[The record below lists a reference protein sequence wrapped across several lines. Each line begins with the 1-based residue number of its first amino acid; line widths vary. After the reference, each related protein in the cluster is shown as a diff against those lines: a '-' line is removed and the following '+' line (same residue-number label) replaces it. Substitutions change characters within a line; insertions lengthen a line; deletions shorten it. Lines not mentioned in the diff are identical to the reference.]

1 MHYVGIDLAWGQRN
15 PTGVAV
21 LDDEGRLVHVS
32 QQQTD
37 DQILDA
43 VREHVEG
50 PCLVAFDAPLVV
62 RNETG
67 NRPAEAALN
76 ADFARFDAG
85 AHPSNTGKKEFRAG
99 TRGGRLADVLG
110 LDLDPRSTA
119 DRRALEVY
127 PHAANVALFRLGR
140 ILRYK
145 NRTGRTLDF
154 LRSELLRLTALLES
168 LADASPRMDVTGNPD
183 WKALVAAAEGAAR
196 KSELRFVEDQ
206 VDAVVCAYVAL
217 LAGTQPERL
226 TVYGDAENGA
236 IVTPTLPAD
245 HGPGEDRT
253 PEPSSWSPSSV
264 DRVDRVR
271 AAVADFAA
279 GHADLEATTEEYVAL
294 VRGLLDD
301 AGINYLTVTGRAKSV
316 ASFAIKAQRETDGR
330 PAFPDPLRD
339 IADQVG
345 LRVIT
350 YLHRDVAAVAEL
362 LADQFTV
369 LDDRDL
375 GKETAS
381 QGRFGY
387 ASRHVQIAVP
397 EDGPAASDLVRAR
410 DAQVQVRTV
419 LQHAWAEF
427 EHATRYKGSIPAADV
442 SDLDRRFT
450 LAAGLLEMADKEFSA
465 IHERL
470 RATGSDR
477 RVGSVSDAPRVEAED
492 LAIFLT
498 ERYAEAGWSRPDHY
512 AWMSGLLLE
521 LGITSVEALGS
532 LLETVDAEGITAR
545 MGYRYPPG
553 AVRRLDDALLD
564 VYGPRYLAL
573 PGNEKRVDALKAR
586 LAKLRADDD

>member
-1 MHYVGIDLAWGQRN
+1 MHHVGVDLAWGQRN

-21 LDDEGRLVHVS
+21 LDADGRLVHVS

-37 DQILDA
+37 EQVLAAIGPY
-43 VREHVEG
+43 VEG
-50 PCLVAFDAPLVV
+50 PCVVAFDAPLVV
-62 RNETG
+62 TNPTG
-67 NRPAEAALN
+67 NRPAEARLN
-76 ADFARFDAG
+76 ADFAKYDAG
-85 AHPSNTGKKEFRAG
+85 AHPSNTGKKEFRDG
-99 TRGGRLADVLG
+99 TRAGRLAETLG
-110 LDLDPRSTA
+110 LSLDPWSG

-145 NRTGRTLDF
+145 NRTGRTLDL
-154 LRSELLRLTALLES
+154 LRSELLRLTAYLEG
-168 LADASPRMDVTGNPD
+168 LATASPSMDVTGND
-183 WKALVAAAEGAAR
+183 EWKALVAAAETAGR

-217 LAGTQPERL
+217 LAASRPERL
-226 TVYGDAENGA
+226 TTYGDLETGM
-236 IVTPTLPAD
+236 IVTPTLPPD
-245 HGPGEDRT
+245 HEPGVDGA
-253 PEPSSWSPSSV
+253 PEPVATP
-264 DRVDRVR
+264 DRGDVVR
-271 AAVADFAA
+271 EAVADFAA
-279 GHADLEATTEEYVAL
+279 GHADLETMTEEYVAR

-301 AGINYLTVTGRAKSV
+301 AGINYLSVAGRAKSV
-316 ASFAIKAQRETDGR
+316 ASFAAKAQRTVDGR
-330 PAFPDPLRD
+330 PVFPDPLHD

-350 YLHRDVAAVAEL
+350 YLHRDVAAVAGV
-362 LADQFTV
+362 LADEFAV

-387 ASRHVQIAVP
+387 ASRHLQIEAP
-397 EDGPAASDLVRAR
+397 DGGRPGSTRPGSV
-410 DAQVQVRTV
+410 QVQVRTV

-442 SDLDRRFT
+442 SELDRRFT
-450 LAAGLLEMADKEFSA
+450 LAAGLLEMADSEFSA

-477 RVGSVSDAPRVEAED
+477 RVGLAGDSPRVDAED

-498 ERYAEAGWSRPDHY
+498 QRYAEAGWSRPDHY
-512 AWMSGLLLE
+512 DWMSGLLLE
-521 LGITSVEALGS
+521 LGITSVDELGS
-532 LLETVDAEGITAR
+532 LLEAVDTEAISAR

-564 VYGPRYLAL
+564 VYGPRYVAL
-573 PGNEKRVDALKAR
+573 PGNERRVDALRTR
-586 LAKLRADDD
+586 LAKLRAEDPAS